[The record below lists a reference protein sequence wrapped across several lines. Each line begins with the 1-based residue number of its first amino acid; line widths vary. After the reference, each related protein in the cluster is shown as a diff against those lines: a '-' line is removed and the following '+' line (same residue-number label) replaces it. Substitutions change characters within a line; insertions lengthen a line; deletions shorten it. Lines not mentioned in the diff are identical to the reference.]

1 MKRTQFILTLL
12 IIMITLSCS
21 NDENMS
27 LTAQASVISNPETTD
42 FILPDTTGGQNIYLF
57 RLNWTKTKF
66 FSESGSPVYVNNISY
81 TIEAD
86 LAEGDFSNPVTIV
99 ITKGLYTD
107 IYTKTLRTLFNNLA
121 GADNKN
127 EQTISIRVKAAGD
140 NLTVYSK
147 PVLLTILPYALSGLT
162 VKPSTINSPTATNF
176 VLQNPG
182 SLNPVLFQ
190 ANWVETLFYL
200 NGGITQTSVSSISYK
215 LQIDSAGNQ
224 FKSPQLLAET
234 TSLSADIYTKDF
246 NQLLI
251 DKFGAN
257 SSEPLDLEM
266 RILIEFTYKGAS
278 GNALSENVINL
289 HVTPYTKTD
298 PLQPMYI
305 IGDLNSWN
313 NSDTNSMLIMFKDNQ
328 NSTNY
333 AYTYTGYM
341 PVGNYKFLPKESLGS
356 NKTYCFKE
364 TGKLQ
369 YLETT
374 GNALYNAM
382 AGYKSIS
389 INVQDMT
396 YTVSDYDASGVTDWN
411 KMGLVGL
418 FNGWTDTEMTR
429 LSNYNR
435 HIWTLELTLPAL
447 TGGSTHPVK
456 FRANGSWDY
465 RWAPSDPESVTYG
478 KTVYLKSPDDNVV
491 IREGGD
497 YHIVFNDLTGHY
509 IFLKK

>member
-1 MKRTQFILTLL
+1 
-12 IIMITLSCS
+12 
-21 NDENMS
+21 
-27 LTAQASVISNPETTD
+27 
-42 FILPDTTGGQNIYLF
+42 
-57 RLNWTKTKF
+57 LNWTKTKF
-66 FSESGSPVYVNNISY
+66 FSESGSPMYVNNISY

-162 VKPSTINSPTATNF
+162 IKPSTINSPTATNF

-190 ANWVETLFYL
+190 ANWVEALFYL
-200 NGGITQTSVSSISYK
+200 NGSTTQTSVSSISYK
-215 LQIDSAGNQ
+215 LQIDFAGNQ

-257 SSEPLDLEM
+257 SSGSVDLEM

-313 NSDTNSMLIMFKDNQ
+313 NSDTNGMLIMFKDNQ
-328 NSTNY
+328 NSNNY

-356 NKTYCFKE
+356 NKAYCFKE
-364 TGKLQ
+364 SGQLQ
-369 YLETT
+369 YLETS
-374 GNALYNAM
+374 GNSLNNLT
-382 AGYKSIS
+382 AGYKT
-389 INVQDMT
+389 ININIQNMT
-396 YTVSDYDASGVTDWN
+396 YSISDYDIFGATDWN
-411 KMGLVGL
+411 SMGLVGL

-429 LSNYNR
+429 YSNDNR
-435 HIWTLELTLPAL
+435 HIWTLDLTLPAL
-447 TGGSTHPVK
+447 TGGNVHPVK
-456 FRANGSWDY
+456 FRANSSWTS
-465 RWAPSDPESVTYG
+465 RWAAIDPESVPFG
-478 KTVYLKSPDDNVV
+478 KSIFLTGTESDPNVV

-497 YHIVFNDLTGHY
+497 YHVVFNDLTGHY